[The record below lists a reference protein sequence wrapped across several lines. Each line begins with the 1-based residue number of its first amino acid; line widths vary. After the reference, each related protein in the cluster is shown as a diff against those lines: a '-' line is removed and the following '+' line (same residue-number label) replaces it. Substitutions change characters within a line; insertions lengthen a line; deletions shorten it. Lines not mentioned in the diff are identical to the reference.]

1 MLVEQDAHAYIHHTC
16 FVLGWHLAT
25 GGGENLELSKMGNSI
40 EFFLGFTTCLDSK
53 YFSLVLL
60 EYIHACMFAAVTL
73 SNYLMAKRIVVHDN
87 DSSKNIKN

>member
-1 MLVEQDAHAYIHHTC
+1 MPMHIYIIHALYWVGT
-16 FVLGWHLAT
+16 WQQE
-25 GGGENLELSKMGNSI
+25 GGENLELSKMGNSI